1 MADHTG
7 RRSGLIVAGR
17 TPDTPLEDRAM
28 RRASYALSVLLLL
41 AAMPLVSGHG
51 VEAKKV
57 SEIMQQKL
65 KHSQTVLEGLAM
77 KDFKKIS
84 KSADELLFLT
94 KEEEWKVLRTADYE
108 NYSNEFRRNVQGL
121 MKNSKDENLDGCALF
136 YVEMTLTCV
145 KCHKHVREVRM
156 GRLPSLPR
164 GFELGER

>member
-1 MADHTG
+1 MK
-7 RRSGLIVAGR
+7 
-17 TPDTPLEDRAM
+17 
-28 RRASYALSVLLLL
+28 RASYALTVLLLL
-41 AAMPLVSGHG
+41 AAMPLVSGHSA
-51 VEAKKV
+51 EPKKV

-94 KEEEWKVLRTADYE
+94 KEEEWKVLRTVDYE

-121 MKNSKDENLDGCALF
+121 KKNAKDENLDGCALS
-136 YVEMTLTCV
+136 YVDMTLTRV

-164 GFELGER
+164 DSQLSER